1 MDIQANE
8 MGRTNLCPSCF
19 SEKGQSETCPFC
31 GYRPGDSNDDWN
43 RLKPGTMIHDRYIA
57 GRILGQGGFGIT
69 YLGLDSLLGL
79 KLAIKEYYP
88 AGVAVRN
95 TANRTVMNASSETRE
110 DFKRGM
116 EKFLEEAR
124 ILARFEGQ
132 PNIVSVRDFFEEN
145 GTAYMV
151 MTYLEGRTLQK
162 YLEEQGG
169 RLSFRDAMDTLS
181 PVMDAL
187 DEVHASGLIHRDISP
202 DNIFVTRN
210 GQVKLLDFGASK
222 SAINLAQQ
230 RSHSVVLKRGYSPP
244 EQYQSRGSLGPWTD
258 VYGMAATLYRCVTGM
273 MPPDALDRLG
283 EDTLVQSGEI
293 GRLFPSHAQEGLMSG
308 LSLAPKDRPQSMR
321 AFRERLLGEEN
332 SAPARAEEPAALGTG
347 DDAVSSEAAKKREKL
362 EGKSVFPQILVVSA
376 AFVAFVYF
384 AFFAGNSSPV
394 PPVASLPS
402 RQEPTVPPKPTPA
415 AEVQRND
422 PWSLFELGVK
432 YEKGN
437 GVPQD
442 YVKAAEYYR
451 RAAEQGHEEARVN
464 LGFLYYNGRGVSQGY
479 GEAAKWFRMAAEQ
492 GKQGN
497 AKAQFT
503 LGHMYDYGYGVLPN
517 NSEAISWYRK
527 AAEQG
532 HAEAQF
538 FLGSKYAKGEDVP
551 RNDLEAAKWYRKAA
565 AQGYGPAKE
574 ALREMNKAE
583 NTPLELIIPKTVRAT
598 VSASQ
603 VLLRSSP
610 SIHSEKEGMLER
622 GEALI
627 VVAKWVAEVDNEGIL
642 NNDISTNSGYVLK
655 KGRAVTIRKYDAYGE
670 RYEVTVQDSRGDVS
684 GWVHVSTVKSLKG
697 VPWYKVVKTDGQTGW
712 VLGEFLSLE
721 SRFVEAAEKMDLDDI
736 ARSFLPFMRKYAEA
750 VAESVNSGS
759 ISPALPYLN
768 PDGPLLKTKVEKI
781 KELHNAGIRQ
791 KLLGIEI
798 TQATL
803 EGGEIVLFVYEKYE
817 LSFPDGR
824 RKMSADSYRYRI
836 RRPVGDSETSL
847 RVLYSSAMFSPN

>member
-8 MGRTNLCPSCF
+8 MGITNLCPSCF

-43 RLKPGTMIHDRYIA
+43 RLKPGTMIHGRYIA
-57 GRILGQGGFGIT
+57 GGVLGQGGFGIT

-95 TANRTVMNASSETRE
+95 TANRTVMTASSEPRE

-293 GRLFPSHAQEGLMSG
+293 GRLFPSHAQDALMSG

-332 SAPARAEEPAALGTG
+332 SAPSMAEEPAAPAVGEGT
-347 DDAVSSEAAKKREKL
+347 VSSEAAKKSENQ
-362 EGKSVFPQILVVSA
+362 EGRSVFPQVAAALI
-376 AFVAFVYF
+376 AFV
-384 AFFAGNSSPV
+384 FFFLFLSNS
-394 PPVASLPS
+394 PS
-402 RQEPTVPPKPTPA
+402 RRPVDPPPPSTTPA
-415 AEVQRND
+415 AERQRDD

-442 YVKAAEYYR
+442 YGKAVEYYR
-451 RAAEQGHEEARVN
+451 RAAEQGHEEARVH
-464 LGFLYYNGRGVSQGY
+464 LGFLYYNGRGVSQDY

-517 NSEAISWYRK
+517 NSEAVSWYRK

-532 HAEAQF
+532 YAEAQF

-565 AQGYGPAKE
+565 AQGHGPAKE

-721 SRFVEAAEKMDLDDI
+721 SRFVDTTEKIDFEGI
-736 ARSFLPFMRKYAEA
+736 VRSFLPFMRKYAEA
-750 VAESVNSGS
+750 VVEAVNSGS
-759 ISPALPYLN
+759 LSPVLSFLN
-768 PDGPLLKTKVEKI
+768 PEGPLLKAKVEKI

-803 EGGEIVLFVYEKYE
+803 EGGEIVLFVNEEFEFLY
-817 LSFPDGR
+817 PDGR
-824 RKMSADSYRYRI
+824 RKASVDSSRYRI
-836 RRPVGDSETSL
+836 RRAVGDSETSL
-847 RVLYSSAMFSPN
+847 RLLYSSAMFSPN

>member
-230 RSHSVVLKRGYSPP
+230 KSHSVVLKRGYSPP

-308 LSLAPKDRPQSMR
+308 LSLAPKDRPQSMS

-332 SAPARAEEPAALGTG
+332 SAPARAEEPAAPVAGG
-347 DDAVSSEAAKKREKL
+347 NDDIPQAPKKSDQQ
-362 EGKSVFPQILVVSA
+362 EGRFVFPQVLVVLA
-376 AFVAFVYF
+376 ALVAFVYF

-394 PPVASLPS
+394 PPVVPPPS
-402 RQEPTVPPKPTPA
+402 RQEPTAPLKPTPA

-422 PWSLFELGVK
+422 PRSLFELGVM
-432 YEKGN
+432 YWKGN

-451 RAAEQGHEEARVN
+451 KAAELGHAEAQYSLGTLYKGGAGVPKNYVEAAKWYRIAAEQGLKEAQFHRGYV
-464 LGFLYYNGRGVSQGY
+464 YYNGEGVPRNFT
-479 GEAAKWFRMAAEQ
+479 EAAKWFRIVAEQ
-492 GKQGN
+492 GYYSD
-497 AKAQFT
+497 AQFR
-503 LGHMYDYGYGVLPN
+503 LGAM
-517 NSEAISWYRK
+517 
-527 AAEQG
+527 
-532 HAEAQF
+532 
-538 FLGSKYAKGEDVP
+538 YAKGEGVP
-551 RNDLEAAKWYRKAA
+551 QDYAEAAKWYRKAA
-565 AQGYGPAKE
+565 AQGHGPAKE

-583 NTPLELIIPKTVRAT
+583 NTPPELKIPKTVRAT

-627 VVAKWVAEVDNEGIL
+627 VVTKWVAEVDNEGIL
-642 NNDISTNSGYVLK
+642 KNDISTNSGYVLK
-655 KGRAVTIRKYDAYGE
+655 KGRAVTIRKYDAYEE

>member
-1 MDIQANE
+1 MDIQASE

-31 GYRPGDSNDDWN
+31 GYSPGDSNDDWN

-95 TANRTVMNASSETRE
+95 TTNRTVMNASSETRE

-151 MTYLEGRTLQK
+151 MTYLEGRTLLK

-321 AFRERLLGEEN
+321 EFRERLLGEA
-332 SAPARAEEPAALGTG
+332 SSVPARAEEPAAHGTG
-347 DDAVSSEAAKKREKL
+347 DGTVSSESVKKSEKQ
-362 EGKSVFPQILVVSA
+362 EGRSVIPQILVVSA
-376 AFVAFVYF
+376 ALVAFVYF

-394 PPVASLPS
+394 PPAAPPPS
-402 RQEPTVPPKPTPA
+402 RHEPAVPPKPAPA
-415 AEVQRND
+415 AEVKRND
-422 PWSLFELGVK
+422 PRSLFELGVM
-432 YEKGN
+432 YWKGN

-451 RAAEQGHEEARVN
+451 KAAELGHAEAQYSLGTLYKGGAGVPRNYVEAAKWYRMAAEQGLKEAQFH
-464 LGFLYYNGRGVSQGY
+464 LGYVYYNGEGVPRNY
-479 GEAAKWFRMAAEQ
+479 TEAAKWFRIVAEQ
-492 GKQGN
+492 GFYSD
-497 AKAQFT
+497 AQF
-503 LGHMYDYGYGVLPN
+503 
-517 NSEAISWYRK
+517 R
-527 AAEQG
+527 
-532 HAEAQF
+532 
-538 FLGSKYAKGEDVP
+538 LGSMYAKGEGVP
-551 RNDLEAAKWYRKAA
+551 QDYGEAAKWYRKAA
-565 AQGYGPAKE
+565 AQGHGPAKE

-583 NTPLELIIPKTVRAT
+583 NSSLELKIPKTARAT

-610 SIHSEKEGMLER
+610 SIHSEKVGMLER

-655 KGRAVTIRKYDAYGE
+655 KGRAVTIRKYEAYGE

-721 SRFVEAAEKMDLDDI
+721 SRFVEADEKMDLDDI

-750 VAESVNSGS
+750 VAEAVNSGS
-759 ISPALPYLN
+759 LSPVLTYLN
-768 PDGPLLKTKVEKI
+768 PDGPLLKTKAEKI

-791 KLLGIEI
+791 KILGIEI

-824 RKMSADSYRYRI
+824 RKTSADSYRYRI
-836 RRPVGDSETSL
+836 RRTVGDSETSL